1 MQPALSKKRERN
13 QMILTVA
20 EHYLLPLILFLF
32 RITSMHSRKVL
43 KQFPIFLVYSM
54 ILLHQS
60 LHQFFVSQLL
70 FFKQRMLYVVMAHA
84 HKRARAQHKHTHTK

>member
-43 KQFPIFLVYSM
+43 KQFPIFLV
-54 ILLHQS
+54 
-60 LHQFFVSQLL
+60 LL
-70 FFKQRMLYVVMAHA
+70 FYDEASSSVFCLSTSFFQTTHA
-84 HKRARAQHKHTHTK
+84 LCRHGARA